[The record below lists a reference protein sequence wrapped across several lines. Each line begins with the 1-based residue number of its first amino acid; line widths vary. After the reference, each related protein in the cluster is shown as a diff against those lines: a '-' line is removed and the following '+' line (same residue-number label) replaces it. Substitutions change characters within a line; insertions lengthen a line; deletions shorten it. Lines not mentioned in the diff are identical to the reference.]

1 MSSTGNYLLDQLPR
15 AEADRLLP
23 SLEAISLPHGYE
35 IHRQDSPASHVYFPT
50 SGMCSLVIRMEDGK
64 VAEAATV
71 GNEGMVGVQAIL
83 ASDSSPATA
92 TSQVPGKAL
101 RVPLRNFLEAMT
113 PGGSLD
119 RLVRR
124 YVAYNLRYANQ
135 TIGCNILHPTEER
148 ICRWLLMTH
157 DRAGTDEFS
166 LTHEFLAE
174 MLGVRRQ
181 TVTVIAGTLQA
192 AGLIQYRRG
201 IVRILDREG
210 LEAASC
216 ECYGVLRDLYGR
228 IMG

>member
-1 MSSTGNYLLDQLPR
+1 M
-15 AEADRLLP
+15 LP
-23 SLEAISLPHGYE
+23 SLEAVSLPHGYE
-35 IHRQDSPASHVYFPT
+35 IHQQDSPVSHVYFPT

-71 GNEGMVGVQAIL
+71 GNEGMVGIHAIL
-83 ASDSSPATA
+83 GLNFSSATA
-92 TSQVPGKAL
+92 TAQVPGRAL
-101 RVPLRNFLEAMT
+101 RAPLRDFLEAMT
-113 PGGSLD
+113 PDGPLD

-124 YVAYNLRYANQ
+124 YVAYNLRSANQ
-135 TIGCNILHPTEER
+135 TIACNLLHQTEER
-148 ICRWLLMTH
+148 TCRWLLMAH

-192 AGLIQYRRG
+192 AGLIRYRRG

-228 IMG
+228 IVG

>member
-1 MSSTGNYLLDQLPR
+1 
-15 AEADRLLP
+15 
-23 SLEAISLPHGYE
+23 
-35 IHRQDSPASHVYFPT
+35 
-50 SGMCSLVIRMEDGK
+50 
-64 VAEAATV
+64 
-71 GNEGMVGVQAIL
+71 
-83 ASDSSPATA
+83 
-92 TSQVPGKAL
+92 
-101 RVPLRNFLEAMT
+101 VPLRNFLEAMT
-113 PGGSLD
+113 PDGPLD

-124 YVAYNLRYANQ
+124 YVVYNLRYANQ
-135 TIGCNILHPTEER
+135 TIACNVLHPTEER
-148 ICRWLLMTH
+148 ICRWLLMAH

-192 AGLIQYRRG
+192 AGLIRYRRG

>member
-15 AEADRLLP
+15 ADADRLLP
-23 SLEAISLPHGYE
+23 SLEAVSLPHGYE
-35 IHRQDSPASHVYFPT
+35 MHRQDSPVSHVYFPT

-64 VAEAATV
+64 AAEAATV
-71 GNEGMVGVQAIL
+71 GNEGMVGIHAIL
-83 ASDSSPATA
+83 GLNFSSATA

-113 PGGSLD
+113 PDGPLD

-124 YVAYNLRYANQ
+124 YVVYNLRYANQ
-135 TIGCNILHPTEER
+135 TIACNVLHPTEER

-192 AGLIQYRRG
+192 AGLIRYRRG

-228 IMG
+228 IMR